1 MKAFIEFVLAATLA
15 VVFGILMAVAVL
27 EWMVG
32 CGETYTDSKGVV
44 HVNQCLFI
52 PTPTKGN

>member
-1 MKAFIEFVLAATLA
+1 MKAFIEFVFAATLSVA
-15 VVFGILMAVAVL
+15 FGIFMAIAVL

-44 HVNQCLFI
+44 HVGQCIFI
-52 PTPTKGN
+52 PHQTKGN